1 MELKLVKIDTPANCN
16 TILGMSHFIKT
27 VEDLYEAMVNSV
39 PDIEFGIAFCE
50 SSGECLVRVE
60 GTSKDLKEFAAK
72 NILNIGCGHSFLIFL
87 RKAYPINVLNALK
100 KVPEVCTIYAATANP
115 IEVII
120 AESKQGRGILGVID
134 GFKPLGIEDKDDIEK
149 RQILLKKIGYKK

>member
-60 GTSKDLKEFAAK
+60 GTSKDLKESSAK

-149 RQILLKKIGYKK
+149 RQVLLKKIGYKK

>member
-1 MELKLVKIDTPANCN
+1 
-16 TILGMSHFIKT
+16 MSHFIKT

-120 AESKQGRGILGVID
+120 AESKQGGGILGVID